1 MLRLTLIFSAL
12 ALFGWATSSSAQVK
26 GDLYQCKTVDVQTL
40 GRDGKLQQS
49 QNKDDA
55 KIFEFML
62 YDAASG
68 ILRFNK
74 VDAQLFDKNDSGWGS
89 KSLKKKAHPPIK
101 LKVVKSEESGTDIVG
116 ILSADGH
123 KKTSFQKRLT
133 SLNKPMVRVFYIDRD
148 RITFIRVDDK
158 NYKGEPFYFINND
171 LIYTGFCNLFN
182 NFTKVPSPSE

>member
-74 VDAQLFDKNDSGWGS
+74 VDAQLFDKNGSGWGS
-89 KSLKKKAHPPIK
+89 KGPKKKAHPPIK

-116 ILSADGH
+116 ILSADGY
-123 KKTSFQKRLT
+123 KKTSFQKLLT
-133 SLNKPMVRVFYIDRD
+133 SSNKPMVRVFYIDKNRYE
-148 RITFIRVDDK
+148 FINGEDVR
-158 NYKGEPFYFINND
+158 NKGEPFYFINNE
-171 LIYTGFCNLFN
+171 LIYTGFCNLFDI
-182 NFTKVPSPSE
+182 FTNVP